1 MAKANDFRVLL
12 VMAAAALAAA
22 LLVLVAAGKPAQAAF
37 PGLNGLIVFTS
48 DRDSTD
54 EAVNDDIYAMNSDG
68 SKTIR
73 LTTDPAFDQFPALS
87 PDGTEIAFQRF
98 QSESTFF
105 TTSEIYVMDI
115 KDEDGDGNGDNLTQ
129 LTNNSAF
136 DSGMGWSHDGA
147 RIAFTSNRPAADG
160 TRDTEVY
167 VMDAKDKVG
176 DKGGDGNGD
185 NLTQLTNNTRFDG
198 QPVFSPDGTKIAFL
212 STRVGPDNL
221 EGDFEIY
228 VMNTDG
234 SNQTNLTN
242 NTLPDGNSPPNSR
255 LAWSPDGTKIAFQ
268 RFQDGNHEIYVMNA
282 DGSNQ
287 TNLTNKPLEN
297 ERYPTWSPDGTKI
310 AFWKGGFSDSE
321 IYVMDTD
328 PDTND
333 VNDNN
338 LTNNNDTEHPVGD
351 IQPDWGTLTEE
362 QCKDNMLTGDLTNR
376 HYIFEILGFA
386 SEDECKSFVETG
398 G

>member
-1 MAKANDFRVLL
+1 MRSTLSEQKMARTNDFRVLV
-12 VMAAAALAAA
+12 VMAAALLAAC
-22 LLVLVAAGKPAQAAF
+22 LLMLVAAEKPAKAAF
-37 PGLNGLIVFTS
+37 PGPNGLIVFTS

-68 SKTIR
+68 SKTVR

-87 PDGTEIAFQRF
+87 PDGTKVAFQRF
-98 QSESTFF
+98 ESTSTFP

-115 KDEDGDGNGDNLTQ
+115 RDEDRDGNGDNLSR
-129 LTNNSAF
+129 LTTNSAL
-136 DSGMGWSHDGA
+136 DSGMGWSPDGDK
-147 RIAFTSNRPAADG
+147 ITFYSNQSG
-160 TRDTEVY
+160 NFEIY
-167 VMDAKDKVG
+167 VMNS
-176 DKGGDGNGD
+176 DGSNQ
-185 NLTQLTNNTRFDG
+185 TSLTNSPRVDG
-198 QPVFSPDGTKIAFL
+198 LPVFSPDGTKIAFL
-212 STRVGPDNL
+212 SNRVGPDNP

-228 VMNTDG
+228 VMNSDG

-242 NTLPDGNSPPNSR
+242 NSVPDGSPPPNSR

-268 RFQDGNHEIYVMNA
+268 RLQGAHHEIYVMNA
-282 DGSNQ
+282 DGSSQ

-321 IYVMDTD
+321 IYVMDTN
-328 PDTND
+328 PNTND

-338 LTNNNDTEHPVGD
+338 LTNNNNPDPVGD
-351 IQPDWGTLTEE
+351 IQPDWGPITED
-362 QCKDNMLTGDLTNR
+362 QCQDDLFAGVAPER
-376 HYIFEILGFA
+376 YSIFQILGFA
-386 SEDECKSFVETG
+386 SEDECKSVVETG